1 MSAEKAFLLAYLEQ
15 SLTLVCSVRG
25 GHFVKLKVVSPLRTK
40 EGLKKCMEILTRLGV
55 EPSDEDCLAVRH
67 VCAIVSFRS
76 ANLIAATL
84 GGILARLKE
93 NKGVGRLRTT
103 VGIDGSLYKMHPQ

>member
-1 MSAEKAFLLAYLEQ
+1 MCVLLPSLVITKAPCGF
-15 SLTLVCSVRG
+15 
-25 GHFVKLKVVSPLRTK
+25 RTK

-55 EPSDEDCLAVRH
+55 EPSDEDCLAVQH

-76 ANLIAATL
+76 ANLISATL
-84 GGILARLKE
+84 GGILSRLKE
-93 NKGVGRLRTT
+93 NKGVARLRTT